1 MRIPD
6 REEDGWEVVECY
18 LYDDRASDSEDEKKL
33 NKARR
38 EAVSNKKKWQ
48 ANKVKDRKK
57 QFRNAPSPFSVNW
70 TKDKVPTKIISEH
83 QKYVISAEKKE
94 ISSMTVPFEERD
106 DFDFTYK
113 RDWEVTEQTKNVSV
127 QERLKQNIEFWK
139 NELKVHSYRFE
150 NLPMCSNSYKNNI
163 LKVFHS

>member
-1 MRIPD
+1 
-6 REEDGWEVVECY
+6 
-18 LYDDRASDSEDEKKL
+18 
-33 NKARR
+33 
-38 EAVSNKKKWQ
+38 
-48 ANKVKDRKK
+48 
-57 QFRNAPSPFSVNW
+57 
-70 TKDKVPTKIISEH
+70 
-83 QKYVISAEKKE
+83 
-94 ISSMTVPFEERD
+94 MTVPFEERD

-113 RDWEVTEQTKNVSV
+113 RDWEITEQTKNVSV